1 MTLPAW
7 LAAVMPR
14 ETQAAWQ
21 RLRTAA
27 HPAAYLVGGTA
38 LATHL
43 RHRRSR
49 DLGFFLERPVDL
61 DALAAELGGSGPF
74 VVTSRD
80 PRTLNCLVGGAKV
93 QFLEAA
99 DQAVL
104 EPTTTVENLRVAG
117 LGDLLATKLNAVVG
131 RPAARDYFDLMV
143 IERDGG
149 RRVEEGLSLYVR
161 RYRPAAPERA
171 VGTIVRALSCLDD
184 VPEDPGLPSSL
195 ADLACYWHARV
206 PQIVANLSR
215 S

>member
-7 LAAVMPR
+7 LAAVLPP
-14 ETQAAWQ
+14 ETQTAWL

-27 HPAAYLVGGTA
+27 PPAAYLVGGTA
-38 LATHL
+38 LAAHL

-49 DLGFFLERPVDL
+49 DLDFFLERPVDL
-61 DALAAELGGSGPF
+61 GALEAALGRAGPL
-74 VVTSRD
+74 VVTGRD
-80 PRTLNCLVGGAKV
+80 PHTLNCVLGDAKV

-104 EPTTTVENLRVAG
+104 EPTAMIEGLRVAAV
-117 LGDLLATKLNAVVG
+117 GDLLATKLNAVVG

-149 RRVEEGLSLYVR
+149 RRVEEGLSLFVR
-161 RYRPAAPERA
+161 RYRPAVPEQA
-171 VGTIVRALSCLDD
+171 VSGIVRALSYLDD
-184 VPEDPGLPSSL
+184 VPEDPSLGSSV
-195 ADLACYWHARV
+195 ADLARYWEARV
-206 PQIVANLSR
+206 PEIITHLSR